1 MLSFLSFCLLI
12 NTKNTSKSK
21 ANPTMKE
28 KKDSSIGVGRVFLKS
43 GKSANQAVLTG
54 NIF

>member
-1 MLSFLSFCLLI
+1 
-12 NTKNTSKSK
+12 
-21 ANPTMKE
+21 MKE